1 MALPDKRW
9 RAAPAAGALGA
20 LALIGVAACT
30 PPEDPSHGDA
40 GGGAVAVAEPPLGP
54 YVPFPAGWGFPR
66 DRGTLEGW
74 VDDVDI
80 ADIREWGW
88 TLFAGVNQ
96 PAGHD
101 GLTVWQTWWRVTQ
114 TFAPAPRPGP
124 VGAEAAVAEIR
135 VGGRPGRRRLLRPC
149 KPPDDPGQRQRPD
162 PPYAELYQ
170 HVRRRCAVRQQRR
183 HHDRRGEIYNEA
195 AFSHIRANGYYQQ
208 SVLQG
213 AASRV
218 VQRSWHFDRRVP
230 ERLDRVEDHVLAGQ
244 RQPGRPDRPARLGL
258 RPDLADRRVQRL
270 RDLEAGRRDRPLQQ
284 PDGHRY
290 GALPPRPAGRVQQ
303 RRHLRGRPDRADR
316 PVLQPPDRRG
326 RAGGDGHERPVH
338 PGPVRQLVLW
348 TRLPG
353 RRLHRPDRQSRPVQG
368 DQRLGDADLLVAR
381 PAGGR
386 AARPGPADRRA

>member
-124 VGAEAAVAEIR
+124 VGAEAAVAESES
-135 VGGRPGRRRLLRPC
+135 VAGRDDDGYYALANLRTIQASASGPIPHTPNYTSTC
-149 KPPDDPGQRQRPD
+149 GDGVLFANNGDIMI
-162 PPYAELYQ
+162 A
-170 HVRRRCAVRQQRR
+170 
-183 HHDRRGEIYNEA
+183 GEI
-195 AFSHIRANGYYQQ
+195 
-208 SVLQG
+208 L
-213 AASRV
+213 
-218 VQRSWHFDRRVP
+218 
-230 ERLDRVEDHVLAGQ
+230 
-244 RQPGRPDRPARLGL
+244 
-258 RPDLADRRVQRL
+258 
-270 RDLEAGRRDRPLQQ
+270 
-284 PDGHRY
+284 
-290 GALPPRPAGRVQQ
+290 
-303 RRHLRGRPDRADR
+303 
-316 PVLQPPDRRG
+316 
-326 RAGGDGHERPVH
+326 
-338 PGPVRQLVLW
+338 
-348 TRLPG
+348 
-353 RRLHRPDRQSRPVQG
+353 
-368 DQRLGDADLLVAR
+368 
-381 PAGGR
+381 
-386 AARPGPADRRA
+386 